1 MVKKLT
7 KLKLLVIIVLGLSL
21 VAGGGFAAG
30 YWWLQQSG
38 QLPSLLSSPTANQ
51 ETEFVREVFT
61 LIQNDYWDKIEEPKL
76 VELYMLAIGQVYG
89 PQSELKTKDLQSL
102 LENYDQLIKQH
113 PDQNHAE
120 LAASV
125 NDLVLRN
132 LQPANRSMI
141 YTEKNAEDLEKQVAN
156 IDSDTDLFATLD
168 VAPDASAS
176 AVEQAY
182 ESKVA
187 EIESTATDSATK
199 TEMLAEA
206 ERAYETIGNEENRER
221 YSETKVEPTI
231 YGKNLGN
238 NISYVKVKQF
248 SPTTIEDLDQILQKL
263 GANPDSNS
271 LILDLR
277 ANIGGA
283 IDGLPYLLGPFIG
296 PNQYAYQFFSKGETH
311 DFKTKSTKLPSLEQ
325 FKKVVVLIDGET
337 QSSAEVMAATF
348 KKYRVGVLVGAS
360 TKGWGTVERVFPL
373 EHQPAESVKY
383 SVFLV
388 HNLTLDE
395 AGEPIEGKGVT
406 PDIEL
411 SNANWQEQLLGY
423 FSDQDLIKAAVSV
436 VEKK

>member
-1 MVKKLT
+1 M
-7 KLKLLVIIVLGLSL
+7 
-21 VAGGGFAAG
+21 
-30 YWWLQQSG
+30 
-38 QLPSLLSSPTANQ
+38 
-51 ETEFVREVFT
+51 
-61 LIQNDYWDKIEEPKL
+61 
-76 VELYMLAIGQVYG
+76 
-89 PQSELKTKDLQSL
+89 
-102 LENYDQLIKQH
+102 
-113 PDQNHAE
+113 
-120 LAASV
+120 
-125 NDLVLRN
+125 
-132 LQPANRSMI
+132 
-141 YTEKNAEDLEKQVAN
+141 
-156 IDSDTDLFATLD
+156 
-168 VAPDASAS
+168 
-176 AVEQAY
+176 
-182 ESKVA
+182 A

-238 NISYVKVKQF
+238 NISYVKIKQF

-263 GANPDSNS
+263 SANPDSNS

-373 EHQPAESVKY
+373 EHQPAEGVKY
-383 SVFLV
+383 SAFLV

-411 SNANWQEQLLGY
+411 SNANWQDQLLGY
-423 FSDQDLIKAAVSV
+423 FSDQDLIKAVASV
-436 VEKK
+436 LE

>member
-1 MVKKLT
+1 M
-7 KLKLLVIIVLGLSL
+7 LGLSL

-30 YWWLQQSG
+30 YWWLKQSG
-38 QLPSLLSSPTANQ
+38 QLPSLTSSQSANQ
-51 ETEFVREVFT
+51 ETEFVREVFA
-61 LIQNDYWDKIEEPKL
+61 LIQDQYWENIEEVKL

-89 PQSELKTKDLQSL
+89 PQSELKTKDLQNL
-102 LENYDQLIKQH
+102 LESYDQLIEQH

-141 YTEKNAEDLEKQVAN
+141 YTEQNAQDLEKQVAN

-168 VAPDASAS
+168 VAPNASAA
-176 AVEQAY
+176 AVKQAF

-199 TEMLAEA
+199 TEMLTVA
-206 ERAYETIGNEENRER
+206 ERAYETIGNKENRER

-238 NISYVKVKQF
+238 NISYVKIKQF

-263 GANPDSNS
+263 GANLDNNS

-311 DFKTKSTKLPSLEQ
+311 DFKTKSAKLPSMEQ

-348 KKYRVGVLVGAS
+348 KKYRVGVLLGTPS
-360 TKGWGTVERVFPL
+360 KGWGTVERVFPL

-395 AGEPIEGKGVT
+395 NGEPIEGRGVT

-411 SNANWQEQLLGY
+411 SNTNWQEQLLGY
-423 FSDQDLIKAAVSV
+423 FSDQDLVKSV
-436 VEKK
+436 DQIIEVTE